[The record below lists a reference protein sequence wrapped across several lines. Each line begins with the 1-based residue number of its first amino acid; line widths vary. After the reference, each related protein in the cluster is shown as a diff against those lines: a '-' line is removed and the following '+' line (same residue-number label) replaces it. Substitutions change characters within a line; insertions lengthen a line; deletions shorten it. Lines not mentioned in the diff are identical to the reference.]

1 MYKHVQV
8 CIYIIRRVFY
18 YLCLSVGEL
27 QSRRLDS
34 LRSGLYTCIW
44 GVGGCHDSAAL
55 ISTKQPGGSVGSA
68 VTALHM
74 FSYPLN
80 MNHQQ
85 THVQCQNQRILPA
98 SCCGIC
104 NVCGALSSKQ
114 ALMEEPALLC
124 MRE

>member
-1 MYKHVQV
+1 MYKCVFTSSGE
-8 CIYIIRRVFY
+8 CFIIYVF
-18 YLCLSVGEL
+18 LSV
-27 QSRRLDS
+27 SCRVA
-34 LRSGLYTCIW
+34 GLIHCDQGCIHVFG